1 MPLPLPP
8 PRHLPLQVKH
18 DDLREAASNF
28 SSELQHG
35 KEYLADVKV
44 QQQETLKAN
53 CANINE
59 ELALITASLSQV
71 WGAKCG
77 TECGTEYG
85 GVSKCAGSV
94 REGKS
99 AESAC

>member
-1 MPLPLPP
+1 MPP
-8 PRHLPLQVKH
+8 PFQVKH

-71 WGAKCG
+71 
-77 TECGTEYG
+77 
-85 GVSKCAGSV
+85 
-94 REGKS
+94 
-99 AESAC
+99 